1 MISVHGGKTTL
12 SKTIPYD
19 KEELAAWIRLVLT
32 PGIGIRT
39 AHKMLTAYGLPQNI
53 FMTSYRELQRIVSPQ
68 IADAIYAPVP
78 EAVSEQVEKTQEWLE
93 EPGNS
98 ILTLSDADY
107 PKLLLEIPDPPLML
121 YVKGRKELLSS
132 PSVAIVGSRNATA
145 QGRVDAQEF
154 ASSLSASGLTI
165 VSGLA
170 LGIDAAA
177 HRGGLQGKGSTIA
190 VVGTGADIV
199 YPSRNRELAHEI
211 AEKGCI
217 ISEFPL
223 GTGPLASNFPRR
235 NRVISGLSGGIL
247 VVEAAARSGSLI
259 TAKTAIDQGR
269 DVFAIPGSIHSPLS
283 RGCHEL
289 IRQGAKL
296 VETSQDVLE
305 ELKHYNG
312 VPASSG
318 AEIQAESSSLK
329 EDILSQMGFDPVDAD
344 TLCERCEID
353 AASLNVELLNL
364 ELAGEV
370 ESLAGGFYRRLVTR

>member
-78 EAVSEQVEKTQEWLE
+78 EAVSEQVEKTQKWLE

-121 YVKGRKELLSS
+121 YVKGRKELLSL

-312 VPASSG
+312 VHASSG